1 MREGLLDENQI
12 CPGAVNGDS
21 GSGCGGAR
29 LCYDTCDNDTTYDT
43 IYDNASGYDH
53 AAGNNDYASGYD
65 YTTTND
71 NSAGD
76 NHTAGG
82 DNSARPRC
90 QNNNDGWL

>member
-12 CPGAVNGDS
+12 CLGAVNGDS

-43 IYDNASGYDH
+43 IYDNASGYDYT
-53 AAGNNDYASGYD
+53 ASNNDA
-65 YTTTND
+65 TTND
-71 NSAGD
+71 N
-76 NHTAGG
+76 TAGNNHAA